1 MISIII
7 ANFNN
12 TKELDKTLFNISNQ
26 KISTKIEVIIV
37 DNLSKDKI
45 ILCVNKYKGLISKFI
60 YEKDN
65 GIYEAWNKGLKYSK
79 GKFIIFLGSGDKF
92 TASGLRILLYQISK
106 NPLLDWVTSRA
117 FLYSRQGKIKI
128 IGTKY
133 FYKSFKKNMQVVHCG
148 SIMKKTFIKKNNN
161 YDTKFKTASDYDL
174 ILRSKNKI
182 KTYFVNSV
190 CILMLEGG
198 ISQSYLSLWEKF
210 HVLNKNF
217 PKKYLG
223 NLLRLFKDIFF
234 YFIKNLILRSRKLL
248 KIILEPILVK
258 CASSLYIGISLLI

>member
-37 DNLSKDKI
+37 DSLSKDQI
-45 ILCVNKYKGLISKFI
+45 ILCINKYKSLISKFI

-92 TASGLRILLYQISK
+92 TSTGLRILFCQILK
-106 NPLLDWVTSRA
+106 NPMLDWVTSRA
-117 FLYSRQGKIKI
+117 FLYSKQGKIKI
-128 IGTKY
+128 FGKKY
-133 FYKSFKKNMQVVHCG
+133 FYNSFKKKMEVVHCG
-148 SIMKKTFIKKNNN
+148 SIMKKTFIKKNKNF
-161 YDTKFKTASDYDL
+161 DTKFKIVSDYDL

-182 KTYFVNSV
+182 KTCFVNSV

-198 ISQSYLSLWEKF
+198 ISDSYLALWEKF
-210 HVLNKNF
+210 NVLNKNF
-217 PKKYLG
+217 PEKYLS
-223 NLLRLFKDIFF
+223 NLFRLLRDIFF

-248 KIILEPILVK
+248 KIIFEPTLVK